1 MTKSRDA
8 KSSVDLGSFGLLFGL
23 AGGAALLLA
32 LTWML
37 GWI

>member
-1 MTKSRDA
+1 MAKSRDS
-8 KSSVDLGSFGLLFGL
+8 KSGVDLGSFGLLFGL

-32 LTWML
+32 LAWML

>member
-1 MTKSRDA
+1 MEKSKDP
-8 KSSVDLGSFGLLFGL
+8 KNGTDLGSFGLVFGL

-32 LTWML
+32 LAWML